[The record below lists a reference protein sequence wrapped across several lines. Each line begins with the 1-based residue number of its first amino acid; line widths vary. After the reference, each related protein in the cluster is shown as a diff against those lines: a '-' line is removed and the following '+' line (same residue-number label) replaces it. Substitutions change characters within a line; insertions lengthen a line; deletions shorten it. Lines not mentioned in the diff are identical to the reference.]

1 VHGGPAYAHYPLFP
15 AHPDS
20 FDALLASQGY
30 FVFKPNPRGSYGQG
44 EAFTQA
50 NVKDFGYGDLRD
62 ILSGVSTAQKRAP
75 IDPERVG
82 ITGWSYGGY
91 MTMWA
96 LTQTDRF
103 KAAVAGAGLSDWLS
117 YYGTNNIDTWMI
129 PYFGASVY
137 DDPKVYERSSPM
149 TFIRNV
155 HAPTLIVGGD
165 RDAEVPVTQSYEY
178 WNALR
183 RLGVKTEFV
192 VYPDEGH
199 FFFKRAD
206 QVDVASRLL
215 NWFDTYLKPSP
226 DAR

>member
-1 VHGGPAYAHYPLFP
+1 
-15 AHPDS
+15 
-20 FDALLASQGY
+20 
-30 FVFKPNPRGSYGQG
+30 
-44 EAFTQA
+44 
-50 NVKDFGYGDLRD
+50 
-62 ILSGVSTAQKRAP
+62 
-75 IDPERVG
+75 
-82 ITGWSYGGY
+82 

-192 VYPDEGH
+192 VYPTRAFFLQTWPIRVNDELGLYAQPPQRVPVFVGLRDRH
-199 FFFKRAD
+199 LRIAIAAYD
-206 QVDVASRLL
+206 QSRGVHV
-215 NWFDTYLKPSP
+215 S
-226 DAR
+226 

>member
-1 VHGGPAYAHYPLFP
+1 
-15 AHPDS
+15 
-20 FDALLASQGY
+20 
-30 FVFKPNPRGSYGQG
+30 VFKPNPRGSYGQG

-50 NVKDFGYGDLRD
+50 NVKDFGGGDLRD
-62 ILSGVSTAQKRAP
+62 ILAGLDAVLQSAP
-75 IDPERVG
+75 IDADRLG

-96 LTQTDRF
+96 LTQTQRF

-117 YYGTNNIDTWMI
+117 YYGTNDIDTWML

-149 TFIRNV
+149 TFIKNV
-155 HAPTLIVGGD
+155 RTPTLLLGGD
-165 RDAEVPVTQSYEY
+165 RDAEVPITQSYEY

-183 RLGVKTEFV
+183 RLGVLTEFV

-199 FFFKRAD
+199 VFFKRED
-206 QVDVASRLL
+206 QLDAMSRTVD
-215 NWFDTYLKPSP
+215 WFDNQMKSGPAGTQ
-226 DAR
+226 

>member
-1 VHGGPAYAHYPLFP
+1 M
-15 AHPDS
+15 
-20 FDALLASQGY
+20 ALPSAGY
-30 FVFKPNPRGSYGQG
+30 FVLFPNPRGSFGQG
-44 EAFTQA
+44 EAFTRA
-50 NVKDFGYGDLRD
+50 NMKDFGYGDFRD
-62 ILSGVSTAQKRAP
+62 VLAGVDEAIKTAP
-75 IDPERVG
+75 IDPKRLG
-82 ITGWSYGGY
+82 LTGWSYGGF
-91 MTMWA
+91 MTMWGV
-96 LTQTDRF
+96 TQTDRF

-215 NWFDTYLKPSP
+215 NWFDTYL
-226 DAR
+226 